1 MQQYTWFF
9 SLRQP
14 LSSEKKEAVEH
25 SFARFLS
32 QWKTHGTPVDG
43 MISLK
48 YDQFV
53 IVQADPAVNRPS
65 GCSIDSLKRA
75 ISTILQ
81 QEQLEWLDA
90 GMVFYRRTGG
100 EIQSVNFREIPALVK
115 SGEITPETIVFDNS
129 LDQSDDL
136 SKWEVAVKHTWL
148 NRYFR

>member
-14 LSSEKKEAVEH
+14 LSSEKKKGVQH
-25 SFARFLS
+25 SFDQFLS

-43 MISLK
+43 MIDLK

-53 IVQADPAVNRPS
+53 IVQADPGVSRPS

-75 ISTILQ
+75 ITTILQ
-81 QEQLEWLDA
+81 QEQLEWMDA
-90 GMVFYRRTGG
+90 AMVSYRDAHGVIR
-100 EIQSVNFREIPALVK
+100 SVNFREISALVAN
-115 SGEITPETIVFDNS
+115 GQLTAETIVFDNS

-136 SKWEVAVKHTWL
+136 SKWEVPMKHTWL
-148 NRYFR
+148 KRYLK